1 MNADNEPAISVAV
14 YFKSV
19 KKWKYVLR
27 ENNKKK
33 TKGPK
38 QMEKKFPTARVE
50 PRASDV
56 KVTPLSIAPRQM
68 IFKMSVKLIIFNTF
82 GHEVLPVD
90 AV

>member
-1 MNADNEPAISVAV
+1 MKPAISLPV

-27 ENNKKK
+27 ENNNKK

-38 QMEKKFPTARVE
+38 QREKKFPTARVE

-56 KVTPLSIAPRQM
+56 QGY
-68 IFKMSVKLIIFNTF
+68 SVIYCATANDI
-82 GHEVLPVD
+82 
-90 AV
+90 